1 MAEKEN
7 ELIKEAKETYE
18 VLTGDDEVRR
28 LAEIRLMSQLEEQA
42 ALECA
47 REKGLEKGM
56 QEGLEQGKKEGIKQG
71 IEQGKKEE
79 KIKTAKKLLKLNIS
93 IEQIM
98 EITQLD
104 EEEILKL
111 KN

>member
-1 MAEKEN
+1 M
-7 ELIKEAKETYE
+7 
-18 VLTGDDEVRR
+18 GQ
-28 LAEIRLMSQLEEQA
+28 IR
-42 ALECA
+42 
-47 REKGLEKGM
+47 
-56 QEGLEQGKKEGIKQG
+56 EGIKQG

>member
-18 VLTGDDEVRR
+18 VLTGDDEVKR
-28 LAEIRLMSQLEEQA
+28 LAEIRLMSYLEEQA

-47 REKGLEKGM
+47 REKGLEKGYS
-56 QEGLEQGKKEGIKQG
+56 LKR
-71 IEQGKKEE
+71 
-79 KIKTAKKLLKLNIS
+79 LLKLNLP
-93 IEQIM
+93 IEQII

-104 EEEILKL
+104 KDEILKL